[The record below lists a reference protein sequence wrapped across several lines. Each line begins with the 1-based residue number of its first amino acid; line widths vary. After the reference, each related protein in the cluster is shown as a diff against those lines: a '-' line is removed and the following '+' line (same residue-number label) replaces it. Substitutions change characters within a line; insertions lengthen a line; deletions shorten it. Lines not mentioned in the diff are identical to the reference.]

1 MEINGYLIKDKEEEL
16 LQKIGRMKAYIPSIN
31 KYFPSES
38 ESNLDMVRTKVE
50 QLQKMQEALVNL
62 SYLQMIY
69 NVTVK
74 DEDGIT
80 LHQLIKLQ
88 RADKSVSD
96 ILSSLESQSKQ
107 EYFGIYKE
115 RKEDTFEYAKF
126 SMDAKEC
133 VERAETISSRI
144 RSRRGKIRRL
154 NGTMVTAPECGV
166 DWEEVFSM

>member
-1 MEINGYLIKDKEEEL
+1 
-16 LQKIGRMKAYIPSIN
+16 
-31 KYFPSES
+31 
-38 ESNLDMVRTKVE
+38 
-50 QLQKMQEALVNL
+50 MQEALVNL